1 MNYRQYIQSIISKMS
16 VGDTLAVDVQ
26 GKSKGVIR
34 VTIDRCKGDMVFKT
48 LIGIDGEF
56 LVKRVK

>member
-1 MNYRQYIQSIISKMS
+1 MS
-16 VGDTLAVDVQ
+16 VGDTLVIEDH

>member
-16 VGDTLAVDVQ
+16 VGDTLVVAAQ
-26 GKSKGVIR
+26 GKTKGVIR
-34 VTIDRCKGDMVFKT
+34 VTIDRCKGDMAFKT
-48 LIGIDGEF
+48 LVGIDCEF

>member
-16 VGDTLAVDVQ
+16 VGDTLVIEDH